1 MKMIKKLKKYYT
13 ADESLHLQE
22 VKWFRTKL
30 FGLVLSFVAL
40 SLALILAVNHLA
52 HDVLGL
58 GYNKMAALTE
68 ENRTLQSQVE
78 SLTGQMQNLNITI
91 DNLSKQG
98 NDLRLMVDLPKMD
111 DEVLSG
117 GVGGAVAE
125 PQFNVSSD
133 RTSRILSTS
142 LKTLQ
147 RLNAEINVQQQS
159 YAEIIEKYQYNKEY
173 FAAMPALKPMEGAY
187 SVNGFGPRMHPVL
200 GIFKT
205 HEGLDIIN
213 DVGTPV
219 YASGNGSVIMSGQS
233 GGGYGIAVVVNHGFG
248 FQSLYAHLS
257 RVVVREGQHVKRGDL
272 IAYSGK
278 TGLVTGPHLH
288 YEVRFKGVCK
298 NPADFFFDDV
308 NAQSYRASIAS
319 R

>member
-1 MKMIKKLKKYYT
+1 MIKNLKKYYT
-13 ADESLHLQE
+13 SDDTLRLTE

-30 FGLVLSFVAL
+30 FGLVLAFVVL
-40 SLALILAVNHLA
+40 SLVLILGVNHLMR
-52 HDVLGL
+52 DVLGI
-58 GYNKMAALTE
+58 GYNRITALTE
-68 ENRTLQSQVE
+68 ENRTLQAQVQ
-78 SLTGQMQNLNITI
+78 SLTGQMQDLNGTI
-91 DNLSKQG
+91 DRLSRQG
-98 NDLRLMVDLPKMD
+98 NELRLMVDLPKMD
-111 DEVLSG
+111 DEVLTG

-133 RTSRILSTS
+133 HTSQILSAS

-159 YAEIIEKYQYNKEY
+159 YTEILDKYKYNKEY
-173 FAAMPALKPMEGAY
+173 FAAMPALKPMEGTY
-187 SVNGFGPRMHPVL
+187 SISGFGPRMHPVL

-219 YASGNGSVIMSGQS
+219 YASGNGVVVLAGQS
-233 GGGYGIAVVVNHGFG
+233 GGGYGIAIALNHGFG
-248 FQSLYAHLS
+248 YQSLYAHLS
-257 RVVVREGQHVKRGDL
+257 KVKVHEGEHVKRGDL
-272 IAYSGK
+272 IGYSGRS
-278 TGLVTGPHLH
+278 GLVTGPHLH
-288 YEVRFKGVCK
+288 YEVRYKGVFK

-308 NAQSYRASIAS
+308 TAETYRVSLAS

>member
-1 MKMIKKLKKYYT
+1 MLKGLKKYYT
-13 ADESLHLQE
+13 SDERLNIQE

-30 FGLVLSFVAL
+30 FGLILTFVAL
-40 SLALILAVNHLA
+40 SLALILAANHLM

-58 GYNKMAALTE
+58 GYNKMASLTE

-78 SLTGQMQNLNITI
+78 SLTDQMQKLNGTL
-91 DNLSKQG
+91 DHLGRQG

-111 DEVLSG
+111 DEVLKG
-117 GVGGAVAE
+117 GIGGAVAE
-125 PQFNVSSD
+125 PQLAVTSD
-133 RTSRILSTS
+133 RTSQILTASM
-142 LKTLQ
+142 KTLQ

-159 YAEIIEKYQYNKEY
+159 YAEIVERSKFNKEY
-173 FAAMPALKPMEGAY
+173 FAAMPALKPAEGAY
-187 SVNGFGPRMHPVL
+187 SSSGFGLRMHPVL

-205 HEGLDIIN
+205 HEGLDIIC

-219 YASGNGSVIMSGQS
+219 YASGNGTVVMAGQS
-233 GGGYGIAVVVNHGFG
+233 GGGYGIAVAINHGFG
-248 FQSLYAHLS
+248 YQSLYAHLS
-257 RVVVREGQHVKRGDL
+257 QVVAREGQRVKRGDL

-288 YEVRFKGVCK
+288 YEVRYKGVCK
-298 NPADFFFDDV
+298 NPVDFFFDDV
-308 NAQSYRASIAS
+308 NAQSYRAAVAS